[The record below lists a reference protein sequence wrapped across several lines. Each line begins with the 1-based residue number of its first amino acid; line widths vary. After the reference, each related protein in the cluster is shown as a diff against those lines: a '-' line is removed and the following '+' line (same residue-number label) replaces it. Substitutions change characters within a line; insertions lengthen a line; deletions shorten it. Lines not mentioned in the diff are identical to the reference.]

1 MTEAEWLASAD
12 PTPMIRFVE
21 GTAGDRKR
29 RLYAVACCCH
39 VRQHGLLAEP
49 LYQEA
54 LLTAERFADGTATVR
69 ELKAA
74 RDTIEG
80 AHPGRFEP
88 TTRGYAAWALRQA
101 LATRNHVAGF
111 WASEACCNA
120 LTARARGDREW
131 NQEVHEA
138 MTAAAT
144 DTRRS
149 LAALVRCVHGNPF
162 QPVTA
167 DPGWRTSS
175 ALALSTRMYEA
186 RDFTPMP
193 VLADALQEAGC
204 DAAAVLDHCRS
215 GGPHVRGCWVVDLL
229 LGKKG

>member
-29 RLYAVACCCH
+29 RLYAVACCRH
-39 VRQHGLLAEP
+39 LQQHGLLAEP

-69 ELKAA
+69 KLKEA

-80 AHPGRFEP
+80 AHPGQFEP
-88 TTRGYAAWALRQA
+88 TTRGYAAWALRQS
-101 LATRNHVAGF
+101 LATRDHVAGF

-120 LTARARGDREW
+120 LAARARGDRAW
-131 NQEVHEA
+131 DQEVHEA
-138 MTAAAT
+138 MLAAAT
-144 DTRRS
+144 VARRS

-162 QPVTA
+162 RPVA
-167 DPGWRTSS
+167 IVPAWRTS
-175 ALALSTRMYEA
+175 AVLALSTQMYET
-186 RDFTPMP
+186 RDFSPMP
-193 VLADALQEAGC
+193 VLADALQDAGC
-204 DAAAVLDHCRS
+204 ENADILNHCRS
-215 GGPHVRGCWVVDLL
+215 DDLHVRGCWVVDLL
-229 LGKKG
+229 LGKE